1 MNHKFSRD
9 VEWLCEENHNRRKWA
24 EEVEERG
31 VKIATSPSAPRNDKN
46 WGSGNDN
53 YREAV
58 RTAVLA
64 CAMAAGGG
72 AAFAGMGLAMG
83 HGSTIA
89 LGILIALVFAF
100 SGISLERKGG

>member
-24 EEVEERG
+24 EEVGEKRTDCHVG
-31 VKIATSPSAPRNDKN
+31 PVGPPRNDR
-46 WGSGNDN
+46 
-53 YREAV
+53 REAV

-83 HGSTIA
+83 HGATIV
-89 LGILIALVFAF
+89 LGILIALIFAF

>member
-31 VKIATSPSAPRNDKN
+31 VEIATSPSAPRNDK
-46 WGSGNDN
+46 D
-53 YREAV
+53 REAV

-83 HGSTIA
+83 HGATIV
-89 LGILIALVFAF
+89 LGILIALIFAF

>member
-24 EEVEERG
+24 EEVEEKRTDCHVG
-31 VKIATSPSAPRNDKN
+31 PVGPPRNDK
-46 WGSGNDN
+46 SGECRNDR
-53 YREAV
+53 REAV

-83 HGSTIA
+83 HGATIV

-100 SGISLERKGG
+100 SGVSLERRGG

>member
-24 EEVEERG
+24 EEVEEKRTDCHVDPVG
-31 VKIATSPSAPRNDKN
+31 PARNDK
-46 WGSGNDN
+46 

-83 HGSTIA
+83 HGTTIV

>member
-31 VKIATSPSAPRNDKN
+31 VEIATSPSAPRNDR
-46 WGSGNDN
+46 
-53 YREAV
+53 REAV

-72 AAFAGMGLAMG
+72 AAFAGIGLAMG
-83 HGSTIA
+83 HGATIV
-89 LGILIALVFAF
+89 LGILIALIFAF

>member
-9 VEWLCEENHNRRKWA
+9 VEWLCEENYNRRKWA
-24 EEVEERG
+24 EEVEEQS
-31 VKIATSPSAPRNDKN
+31 VEIATSPSAPRNDKN
-46 WGSGNDN
+46 WGSGNDR
-53 YREAV
+53 REAL

-83 HGSTIA
+83 HGTTIA
-89 LGILIALVFAF
+89 LGVVIALIFAV
-100 SGISLERKGG
+100 SGISLERKGV

>member
-9 VEWLCEENHNRRKWA
+9 VEWLCEENHNRCKWA
-24 EEVEERG
+24 EEVEEAHDPS
-31 VKIATSPSAPRNDKN
+31 VSYADSSPCAGEPDR
-46 WGSGNDN
+46 NDN

-72 AAFAGMGLAMG
+72 AVFAGMGLVMG